1 MLKDQTYMTKKK
13 KGDRRLSNFKITKTK
28 TKLSSNNSGNSQDS
42 PKSPKSPIK
51 GSTKGGLQFGN
62 LKRKEEELPAN
73 AIN

>member
-1 MLKDQTYMTKKK
+1 MTKKK

-28 TKLSSNNSGNSQDS
+28 TKLSSNNSGNSLD
-42 PKSPKSPIK
+42 SPKSPIK
-51 GSTKGGLQFGN
+51 GSTKSGLQFGN